1 MLAKYHANGNKEDP
15 LVKSTYHD
23 ICAALDLEA
32 SLPKSRY
39 RDFFLSPG
47 NRRRLIVAI
56 SLALGTNWVGNGI
69 IS

>member
-1 MLAKYHANGNKEDP
+1 MLAKYHANGDRDDP
-15 LVKSTYHD
+15 LVNQTYRD
-23 ICAALDLEA
+23 ICDALALEA